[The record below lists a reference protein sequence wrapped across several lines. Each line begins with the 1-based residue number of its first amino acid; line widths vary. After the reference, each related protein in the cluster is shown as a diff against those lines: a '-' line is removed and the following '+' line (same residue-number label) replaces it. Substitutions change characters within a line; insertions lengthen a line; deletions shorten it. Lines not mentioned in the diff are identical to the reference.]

1 MSPKI
6 ENTQFFYITCD
17 KFKERQE
24 SMEAQWKAITDTIP
38 LNKYIGT
45 HYNDLGMHY
54 LMECLNI
61 SDTSR
66 ISSHPPSLAV
76 IKSHLGLWK
85 RIIDRKIPYACIFED
100 DVSMPENLVEQM
112 SNIFK
117 EDIPNQWDLLYFG
130 ILKLYGV
137 KEAPNTKWVRVIKK
151 PFYNNGFHAYF
162 LSLKGAKKLY
172 SFFNQK
178 TFEEQIDI
186 FFRNNS
192 DLLNLYAYEENL
204 VNQMFSKFESERLG
218 RFVRTE
224 VIDEYND
231 KLIFAPNG
239 MVLVDTKLERMKRL
253 EETKQFDT
261 TNSKSDTNITIE
273 DNEITMM
280 GSETNE
286 ELYEETMIDDT
297 QDENIILK
305 NLEVNDTDE
314 VDKEDEEENN
324 IDLNI
329 IKKKLEQAQLEN
341 NEEETIE
348 QAV

>member
-17 KFKERQE
+17 KFRERQD
-24 SMEAQWKAITDTIP
+24 SMESQWKKVTDTIP

-61 SDTSR
+61 SDNSR

-85 RIIDRKIPYACIFED
+85 RIIDRKIPYSFIFED
-100 DVSMPENLVEQM
+100 DVRLPENLIEKV

-117 EDIPNQWDLLYFG
+117 EDIPHQWDLLYFG

-137 KEAPNTKWVRVIKK
+137 KESQNTKWIRLIRK
-151 PFYNNGFHAYF
+151 PFFNNGFHSYF

-186 FFRNNS
+186 FFRNNR
-192 DLLNLYAYEENL
+192 YT
-204 VNQMFSKFESERLG
+204 FKFFFYFLTNN
-218 RFVRTE
+218 FVRFC
-224 VIDEYND
+224 VCNCYRAMI
-231 KLIFAPNG
+231 IFYFEG
-239 MVLVDTKLERMKRL
+239 YFR
-253 EETKQFDT
+253 
-261 TNSKSDTNITIE
+261 
-273 DNEITMM
+273 
-280 GSETNE
+280 
-286 ELYEETMIDDT
+286 
-297 QDENIILK
+297 II
-305 NLEVNDTDE
+305 NF
-314 VDKEDEEENN
+314 
-324 IDLNI
+324 
-329 IKKKLEQAQLEN
+329 
-341 NEEETIE
+341 
-348 QAV
+348 